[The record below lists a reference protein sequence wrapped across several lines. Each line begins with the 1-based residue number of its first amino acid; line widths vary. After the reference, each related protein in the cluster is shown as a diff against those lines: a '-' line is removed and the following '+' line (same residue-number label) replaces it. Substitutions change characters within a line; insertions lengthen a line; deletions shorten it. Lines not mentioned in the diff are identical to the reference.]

1 MRLAMK
7 KTVTALTLALVAG
20 GAFANPAPTS
30 YWVSSNGH
38 VVKDGFG
45 GCVKTVNWKAEDE
58 YICTGEKVAEPA
70 VAAPTPAAPVYQNVE
85 QSLTV
90 YFPNNVSKVSA
101 ANNARL
107 AEFAGNIN
115 STMKETDGVM
125 VSGHASSPGSNGYNM
140 RLSQRRANNVVTEL
154 GKLGVHNA
162 TVNAYGETD
171 LVYTANGKEDQERSR
186 RVVIDVTGKK
196 QVQ

>member
-1 MRLAMK
+1 MK

-20 GAFANPAPTS
+20 GAFANTEPTS

-58 YICTGEKVAEPA
+58 YICTGEKVAEP
-70 VAAPTPAAPVYQNVE
+70 VAAAPAPAPMYQNVE

-90 YFPNNVSKVSA
+90 YFPNDVAKVSA
-101 ANNARL
+101 ANQARL
-107 AEFAGNIN
+107 AEFAGNMN
-115 STMKETDGVM
+115 STMKDVSGVM
-125 VSGHASSPGSNGYNM
+125 VSGHASSPGSDGYNM
-140 RLSQRRANNVVTEL
+140 RLSQRRANNVVSEL
-154 GKLGVHNA
+154 NKLGVRNA
-162 TVNAYGETD
+162 TVNSYGETD

-186 RVVIDVTGKK
+186 RVVIDVTGQK